1 MSSKQE
7 LLEEILYAMNTEGN
21 FEAAMLSMKDGLP
34 LASSPAQYEDDMA
47 AAMVT
52 MLNETV
58 KRINLQLNLPQ
69 VDEIS
74 IVGDDRTRLICRYFI
89 VDGHELMLT
98 VLTPPDQSYRRV
110 TNKVIKEVERLWLP

>member
-1 MSSKQE
+1 MSSKQG

-21 FEAAMLSMKDGLP
+21 FEAAMLSIKDGLP

-98 VLTPPDQSYRRV
+98 VLMPPDQAYRRL

>member
-1 MSSKQE
+1 MNSKQE
-7 LLEEILYAMNTEGN
+7 LLEEILYAMNAEGN
-21 FEAAMLSMKDGLP
+21 FDTAMLSIKDGLP

-98 VLTPPDQSYRRV
+98 VLMPPDQSYRRL